1 MIILRVLAGL
11 FFVAMGLYF
20 ARMKTVTLETRTLSS
35 VKRSE
40 HDRGLP
46 LVMTRIAGGLMIII
60 GLLIWG
66 FGFPGML
73 TEW

>member
-1 MIILRVLAGL
+1 MMVLRVLAGV

-20 ARMKTVTLETRTLSS
+20 VQMKKVTINTTKFGS

-46 LVMTRIAGGLMIII
+46 LVMARIAGGLMIII

-66 FGFPGML
+66 FGFPRML